1 MNNVIN
7 KFLLAGDKFI
17 TEMHLRQPRFVD
29 SACGPFTRHKEKIKE
44 FKRTGDTNY
53 IYRNELDKACFQ
65 HDSAYA
71 DHKDLK
77 SRTKSDKVLRHK
89 AYDIASNPEYD
100 GYQRS
105 LANMVYNFFDKKSTG
120 SGFKKLKNT
129 TKPNSSILADE
140 LHKSIIR
147 KFNKRKVY
155 SQFKDN
161 IWGVD
166 LANMQS
172 LSRKNKGIK
181 YVLCAIDLY
190 SKYAFVIPLKD
201 KRRISIVNA
210 FDKIIKQS
218 NRKPNKIWVDQ
229 GGEFYNNVF
238 EKWLSDNNIIMYS
251 TYNEGKSV
259 VAERF
264 IRTLKNKLYKHM
276 TATGKNLYYDV
287 LEDVVNKYNNTK
299 HSTIKMKPIDVK
311 NNKRVYI
318 DEHNEKDSRFKVA
331 DRVRISK
338 FKNIFAKGYA
348 PNWSSEIFIV
358 DKINDTVPYTYNLK
372 DLNDEEIIGR
382 FYDKELQ
389 KTIL

>member
-1 MNNVIN
+1 MNNIIN
-7 KFLLAGDKFI
+7 KFLLAGDKFMP
-17 TEMHLRQPRFVD
+17 EMHLRQPRFVY
-29 SACGPFTRHKEKIKE
+29 SACGPFTRHKERIKE
-44 FKRTGDTNY
+44 FKSTGDTRY
-53 IYRNELDKACFQ
+53 IDRNELDKACFQ
-65 HDSAYA
+65 HNSAYA
-71 DHKDLK
+71 DHKDLIN
-77 SRTKSDKVLRHK
+77 RTKPDKVLRDK

-100 GYQRS
+100 GYQRG
-105 LANMVYNFFDKKSTG
+105 LASMVYKFFDKKSTG
-120 SGFKKLKNT
+120 SGFKK
-129 TKPNSSILADE
+129 PSSSILADE
-140 LHKSIIR
+140 LHKPIIR

-181 YVLCAIDLY
+181 YLLCAIDLY
-190 SKYAFVIPLKD
+190 SKYTFVIPLND
-201 KRRISIVNA
+201 KKGISIVNA
-210 FDKIIKQS
+210 FDKIIKKS

-238 EKWLSDNNIIMYS
+238 DKWLSDNNIIMYS

-276 TATGKNLYYDV
+276 TATGKKVYYDV
-287 LEDVVNKYNNTK
+287 LDDIVYKYNNTK
-299 HSTIKMKPIDVK
+299 HSIIKMKPIDVGD
-311 NNKRVYI
+311 NYKRVYI
-318 DEHNEKDSRFKVA
+318 DEHNEKDSRFKVG

-358 DKINDTVPYTYNLK
+358 DKVNDTIPYTYNLK
-372 DLNDEEIIGR
+372 DLNDKEIIGS
-382 FYDKELQ
+382 FYDRELR
-389 KTIL
+389 KTKL